1 MQTLR
6 FLHKILAD
14 SAPVVN
20 ALRLKSLLAAVQAL
34 IDGQRLG
41 LTALGR
47 HLPGDTAPKH
57 AIKRMDRLLGNPHL
71 QQERPLFYWLVT
83 PLLVGNTPHPRI
95 LVDWSPIDD
104 RGQHFVLRAAIPFAG
119 RSFPIY
125 EKVHHK
131 DACPVCQRHL
141 LDALAEL
148 LPEGTQPILVTDAGF
163 KGPWFREVEAR
174 GWYYV
179 GRLRRPTHLRLSGEE
194 WEPVADLFAGARR
207 TPEALGKAELVKKS
221 PLSTRAYRVRHVA
234 KGRRHLTKQGKPSR
248 AKRSLKAAKGHREPW
263 VLVSNLPASFTSA
276 KKVVAIYRQRM
287 QIEEGFRDVK
297 SPLFGLGFGMHQTR
311 SARRIEILLLIAML
325 ASLVMLICGL
335 KIHHDGDTQRFQ
347 SNSLR
352 SRSVLSVWRLGREA
366 LRHSPNLL
374 SRCRP
379 DRLTEF
385 LRREVITQHGGDKG
399 M

>member
-6 FLHKILAD
+6 FLHKILAA
-14 SAPVVN
+14 SAPVVH
-20 ALRLKSLLAAVQAL
+20 ALRLEAVLAAVQAL
-34 IDGQRLG
+34 TKGQRLG

-57 AIKRMDRLLGNPHL
+57 AIKRIDRLLGNPHL
-71 QQERPLFYWLVT
+71 QQERPLFYWQVT
-83 PLLVGNTPHPRI
+83 RLLVGNTPHPRL

-104 RGQHFVLRAAIPFAG
+104 RGHYFVLRAALPFAG

-131 DACPVCQRHL
+131 DACPVCQHHL
-141 LDALAEL
+141 LEVLAEL
-148 LPEGTQPILVTDAGF
+148 LPEGAQPILVTDAGF
-163 KGPWFREVEAR
+163 KGPWFREVEQR

-194 WEPVADLFAGARR
+194 WAPVADLFAGARR
-207 TPEALGKAELVKKS
+207 TPAALGEAELVKKS
-221 PLSTRAYRVRHVA
+221 PLSTRVYRVRHAA

-248 AKRSLKAAKGHREPW
+248 AKRSRKAAKGHREPW
-263 VLVSNLPASFTSA
+263 VLVSNLPPSVTSA

-325 ASLVMLICGL
+325 ASLVLVAIGL
-335 KIHHDGDTQRFQ
+335 KTQQEGRAQQFQ
-347 SNSLR
+347 SNSLQA
-352 SRSVLSVWRLGREA
+352 RSVLSVWRLGREA
-366 LRHSPNLL
+366 VRSSPNRL

-379 DRLTEF
+379 DRLTAF
-385 LRREVITQHGGDKG
+385 LRHEVIAQHGGANG